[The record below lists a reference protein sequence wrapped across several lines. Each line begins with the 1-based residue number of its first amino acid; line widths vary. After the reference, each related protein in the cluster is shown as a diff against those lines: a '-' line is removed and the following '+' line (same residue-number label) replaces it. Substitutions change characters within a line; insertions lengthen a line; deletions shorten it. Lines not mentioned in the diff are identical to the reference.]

1 MRVPRGRSLS
11 EPSRHTFLMTLD
23 ESPLM
28 PCLKV
33 CGGAKAGAL
42 LGNQPALAR
51 RQGRWSARH
60 GCIGRPSVRAGTAH
74 EPRGAAQRSAPRT
87 ASTNLGRPPC
97 AAAVKHTGPPST
109 GAARIR
115 DQHNAQENSSVVT
128 TEWMSSPLSEEELIE
143 LPECVSECPVRR
155 AHCGASCDF
164 PTLSRH
170 RATVSRVRKP
180 SPSFLIVNGGSPAER
195 VRRRRRADSPKWGK
209 RGGVQET
216 SNSDGQ
222 GGRLG
227 APLFR
232 VGMDVRDASTVCVF
246 KPDCIAVSASSP
258 NPRLPQH
265 WSSGGNSQVR

>member
-1 MRVPRGRSLS
+1 MRWRQGWRAARQSTCAR
-11 EPSRHTFLMTLD
+11 E
-23 ESPLM
+23 
-28 PCLKV
+28 
-33 CGGAKAGAL
+33 AI
-42 LGNQPALAR
+42 AR

-87 ASTNLGRPPC
+87 ASTKPRPPPLW
-97 AAAVKHTGPPST
+97 G
-109 GAARIR
+109 RERFIR

-128 TEWMSSPLSEEELIE
+128 TEWRSSPLSEEELIE
-143 LPECVSECPVRR
+143 LPECVCECPVRR

-170 RATVSRVRKP
+170 RARDRVAR
-180 SPSFLIVNGGSPAER
+180 L
-195 VRRRRRADSPKWGK
+195 
-209 RGGVQET
+209 ET